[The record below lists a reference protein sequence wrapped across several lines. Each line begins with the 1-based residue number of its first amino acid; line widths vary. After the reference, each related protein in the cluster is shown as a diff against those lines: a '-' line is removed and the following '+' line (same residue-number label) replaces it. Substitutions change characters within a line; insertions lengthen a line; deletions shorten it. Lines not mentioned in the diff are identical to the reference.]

1 VTRIFLTLAWFA
13 VVMMTATFFVG
24 LSIDELHTDHSAE
37 MRQWATV
44 HRLSG
49 LASALAVVLV
59 NSIVITYFIGTSRWV
74 KEVCETYHL
83 DASLIRRSTQ
93 LKRRTFPWSVMGM
106 LAVVGVI
113 ALGAAADPATGLP
126 HTSSWVIPHLV
137 GALAGIAFIGLTFY
151 VAWQNISANHQVIAD
166 VLEHVHRIRVERG
179 LEV

>member
-1 VTRIFLTLAWFA
+1 MSTKSDTWDEGTVGGFELFFDRAFQRLTWVMAILIVVT
-13 VVMMTATFFVG
+13 
-24 LSIDELHTDHSAE
+24 
-37 MRQWATV
+37 
-44 HRLSG
+44 
-49 LASALAVVLV
+49 
-59 NSIVITYFIGTSRWV
+59 
-74 KEVCETYHL
+74 
-83 DASLIRRSTQ
+83 
-93 LKRRTFPWSVMGM
+93 
-106 LAVVGVI
+106 VVGVI